1 MRFILIACLLYAGS
15 LFSEEKAILEIRKY
29 YQKTEQNLKTYT
41 QAKIDYTHKKSHVDE
56 TDLLD
61 EEIYFFSNKKEIV
74 KIVGDIVF
82 DCSGSVNELTY
93 KNKELI
99 FVYSYK
105 WSGCN
110 REGKS
115 DESRYYF
122 QNHKLIQWKVGEEEV
137 AKLKWNQKEKELLK
151 LSVFYLKQFP
161 K

>member
-61 EEIYFFSNKKEIV
+61 EEIYFYSNKKEIV

-110 REGKS
+110 GK
-115 DESRYYF
+115 
-122 QNHKLIQWKVGEEEV
+122 
-137 AKLKWNQKEKELLK
+137 
-151 LSVFYLKQFP
+151 
-161 K
+161 